1 MYSYIFTINLKK
13 VSNLFFKDMPE
24 VSETLILRFN
34 FIVGLKF
41 ISVCFKLI
49 IIH

>member
-1 MYSYIFTINLKK
+1 MYSYIFTTNLKK
-13 VSNLFFKDMPE
+13 ASNLFFKDMPE
-24 VSETLILRFN
+24 VSETLMLWFN